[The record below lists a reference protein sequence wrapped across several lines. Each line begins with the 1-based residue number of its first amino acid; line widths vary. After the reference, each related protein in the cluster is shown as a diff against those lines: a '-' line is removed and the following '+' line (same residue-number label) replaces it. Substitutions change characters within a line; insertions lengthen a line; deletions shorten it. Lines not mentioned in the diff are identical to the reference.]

1 MKVLHLQLKVVPVHV
16 SQLIPSHVID
26 SQPILSTCTGDEIC
40 HPAHNSL
47 IGYYLTVYFITVLF
61 VYLGTY
67 YTLYR
72 FNSDSIQIQ
81 FRFSSDSVQIQIRFS
96 SDSIQIQF
104 RFTSDSLQIGIVG

>member
-47 IGYYLTVYFITVLF
+47 IGYYLTVYFITAFLKHLVTNFIL
-61 VYLGTY
+61 VIHY
-67 YTLYR
+67 
-72 FNSDSIQIQ
+72 D
-81 FRFSSDSVQIQIRFS
+81 
-96 SDSIQIQF
+96 
-104 RFTSDSLQIGIVG
+104 